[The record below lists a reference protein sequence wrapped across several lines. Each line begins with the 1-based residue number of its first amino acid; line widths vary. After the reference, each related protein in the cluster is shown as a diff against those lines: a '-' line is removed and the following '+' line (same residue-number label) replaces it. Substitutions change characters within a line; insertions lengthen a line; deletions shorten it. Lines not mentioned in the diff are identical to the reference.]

1 MKKTTY
7 IIFCIL
13 GLALSA
19 TSCLKSYVAEFDQSS
34 AERMEQFLS
43 EIKDMLIS
51 EQYGWRMEYYVGNE
65 EGEKGGFNIGLKF
78 GENIGEE
85 LQDTV
90 RVLSEEDPTAPS
102 TSRYIL
108 RSDSGPVLAFD
119 TFNPILHKYGTPSS
133 DFYEGQGGDYEFF
146 ITGYD
151 KETKSISLKG
161 KRNGKICKM
170 FPLTEPMQTY
180 IDRIYDHSQNF
191 YISTFDGFIGDKK
204 VTGEYPFR

>member
-65 EGEKGGFNIGLKF
+65 EGEKGGFN
-78 GENIGEE
+78 
-85 LQDTV
+85 
-90 RVLSEEDPTAPS
+90 S
-102 TSRYIL
+102 
-108 RSDSGPVLAFD
+108 
-119 TFNPILHKYGTPSS
+119 TPSCTNMALPVPI
-133 DFYEGQGGDYEFF
+133 FTRARAV
-146 ITGYD
+146 ITN
-151 KETKSISLKG
+151 SLSPAMTRKP
-161 KRNGKICKM
+161 RAS
-170 FPLTEPMQTY
+170 
-180 IDRIYDHSQNF
+180 R
-191 YISTFDGFIGDKK
+191 
-204 VTGEYPFR
+204 